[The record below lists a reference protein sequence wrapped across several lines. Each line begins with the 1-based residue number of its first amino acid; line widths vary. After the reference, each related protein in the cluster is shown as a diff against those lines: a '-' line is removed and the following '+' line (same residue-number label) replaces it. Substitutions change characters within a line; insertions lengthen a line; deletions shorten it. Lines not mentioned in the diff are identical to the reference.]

1 MMNFFDFFKHDFAV
15 KGIIPIYQYYESD
28 MQITVD
34 NRVNNGLIFLTDCS
48 AEYTFN
54 TLSNKE
60 TLFVPQ
66 NSIVLLP
73 ENSSYT
79 VRFIDSKGSMNE
91 KTVSDY
97 LINFDLIGIKFN
109 EKIPCVVSDK
119 INSTVYFNLNDVFS
133 IDSAIHRLTLN
144 ATFYSLL
151 DNLFIKN
158 KTSDVLLK
166 PALDYIN
173 SNPKF
178 DKINVNVLADLCN
191 MHITTFRR
199 HFKNMFGM
207 SPSQFIKNDFIK
219 RANYY
224 LITKQ
229 YSIKTVSF
237 ILGFE
242 NVSYFSRFYKDNTGY
257 MPSEVKKLNS

>member
-1 MMNFFDFFKHDFAV
+1 MINFFDFFKHDFAV
-15 KGIIPIYQYYESD
+15 NGIIPIYQYYESN
-28 MQITVD
+28 MQITVH
-34 NRVNNGLIFLTDCS
+34 NRVNNGLVFFTDCS

-54 TLSNKE
+54 TINGKE

-66 NSIVLLP
+66 NSIVLLTK
-73 ENSSYT
+73 NSSYT
-79 VRFIDSKGSMNE
+79 VRFIDSKGSMSD
-91 KTVSDY
+91 KKVSDY
-97 LINFDLIGIKFN
+97 LINFDLIGNEFD
-109 EKIPCVVSDK
+109 EKIPCIVLDK
-119 INSTVYFNLNDVFS
+119 ISSTISFNLNDVFS

-151 DNLFIKN
+151 DNLFVKN

-191 MHITTFRR
+191 MHISTFRR

-207 SPSQFIKNDFIK
+207 SPSQFVKNDFIK

-229 YSIKTVSF
+229 YSIKTVSG

-257 MPSEVKKLNS
+257 MPSEVKKL